1 MNALVIILI
10 IIAVAAAV
18 VFGVGGFFVG
28 NLTRKK
34 STENTI
40 GSAQQEAN
48 RILSEANK
56 SAEAAKKEALLQGRE
71 DIQKLRESTEQELND
86 RRKEVQQIGRAH
98 V

>member
-56 SAEAAKKEALLQGRE
+56 SAEAAKKEPCCKAERTFKSCG
-71 DIQKLRESTEQELND
+71 KVPS
-86 RRKEVQQIGRAH
+86 KS
-98 V
+98 

>member
-28 NLTRKK
+28 NLMRKK

-71 DIQKLRESTEQELND
+71 DIQKLRG
-86 RRKEVQQIGRAH
+86 KYRARIE
-98 V
+98 